1 MQKVLVIGLDGATP
15 QLVFPW
21 AKEGKLPNL
30 AKLIN
35 NGVSGELKST
45 IPPMTAPAWTSFMTG
60 KNPGKHGIYHFIEY
74 DPKTYDYFVVGAK
87 NIHAKPIW
95 TILSELNKK
104 VGVMQVPMTY
114 PPEKVNG
121 FIVSGGLGTPGP
133 ESNFTYPSELR
144 EELLNN
150 FNFKVTNTEKFFEGN
165 EDSFIKDLIDT
176 EERKAEATIYLMK
189 KYEWDFFMVMFAGTD
204 SIQHFFWK
212 DMDTKHPG
220 HDSEATRDSAK
231 KYENAILNM
240 YQKLDGIV
248 GDILKQIDDN
258 TTVIIMS
265 DHGFGPLYKELHLNT
280 WLMENGLLKLK
291 KKKDMPFY
299 KYWLHKSGFTRE
311 MATTLLI
318 KLGLEKIIKS
328 IPKKIKK
335 SIPSHYTPSE
345 IDWSETKA
353 YSVATHGLV
362 YINLKGRN
370 STGIVS
376 AGKEYEELRDYIIK
390 ELQKLKD
397 PETNKKIVD
406 KVFKREDIYF
416 GEYVD
421 KAPDLFVLTDMTYH
435 NIGHLDN
442 ILIKPV
448 WSQHDSANSGKLS
461 SWMRKQRSVGSGSHR
476 MNGIFIMQGKY
487 IKKNIKLQNIEIIDI
502 APTILY
508 LMKVQVPSDMD
519 GKILKNA
526 FSTEWIKYYDVN
538 EQSASLRATRETLRS
553 VYAEEDEEK
562 VKERLRNLGYL

>member
-1 MQKVLVIGLDGATP
+1 
-15 QLVFPW
+15 
-21 AKEGKLPNL
+21 
-30 AKLIN
+30 

-74 DPKTYDYFVVGAK
+74 DHKTYDYFVVGAK
-87 NIHAKPIW
+87 DIHAKPIW

-165 EDSFIKDLIDT
+165 EDSFIKDLIET
-176 EERKAEATIYLMK
+176 EERKAEATLYLMK

-204 SIQHFFWK
+204 PIQHFFWK

-220 HDSEATRDSAK
+220 HDSNRAK
-231 KYENAILNM
+231 KYGNAILNM

-318 KLGLEKIIKS
+318 KLGLEKIIES
-328 IPKKIKK
+328 IPKKIKN

-370 STGIVS
+370 RTGIVS

-448 WSQHDSANSGKLS
+448 WSRHDNANSTFADHSAFFGRSGKLS
-461 SWMRKQRSVGSGSHR
+461 SWMRKQRSIGSGSHR
-476 MNGIFIMQGKY
+476 MNGIFIMQGKN

-508 LMKVQVPSDMD
+508 LMKIQVPSDMD

-526 FSTEWIKYYDVN
+526 FSTEWINNSPVLHKDI
-538 EQSASLRATRETLRS
+538 SSDGASTN
-553 VYAEEDEEK
+553 YALSEEDEEK